1 MTTIQGVLENVLLKM
16 KFRRHQFQS
25 STRTD
30 KGVNAQWHPCC
41 IEAENHAFVINLYI
55 TNE

>member
-55 TNE
+55 TKE